1 MEVLTP
7 DERTLTQL
15 DHARLTNL
23 AYRHKRVRSHSPSPK
38 QIDRVLDGAKVV
50 PWRLVPACAVTM
62 HSQILLEGQASG
74 EQIRMTLCYPPDA
87 DAASGHVSVL
97 SELGWS
103 LLGQRV
109 GAIVRW
115 ITPEG
120 GTRSAE
126 ILEILFQPES
136 SGVVAK

>member
-23 AYRHKRVRSHSPSPK
+23 VYRHKRVRPHSPSPK
-38 QIDRVLDGAKVV
+38 QIERLLGGAKVV

-62 HSQILLEGQASG
+62 HSQVLIEHQASG
-74 EQIRMTLCYPPDA
+74 EQIQMTLCYPPDA
-87 DAASGHVSVL
+87 DAISGHVSVL
-97 SELGWS
+97 SALGWS

-109 GAIVRW
+109 GAIVDW
-115 ITPEG
+115 TTPEG
-120 GTRSAE
+120 DTQSAE